1 MTIKSKPDSCIN
13 KRQDSDQYLE
23 IFLNDIPLMDVR
35 APVEFNK
42 GAFPN
47 STNIPILDDIQRE
60 AIGTRYKQAG
70 QDEAIALGLQL
81 ATPEIRQQ
89 RFKSWIDFIN
99 NHPNGYLYCFR
110 GGLRSKTTQA
120 WLQEQGYDYP
130 LIKGGYKA
138 MRTFLLEEMAR
149 NIQHNHFIVLAGMTG
164 SGKTR
169 VLKKMPHFID
179 LEGLANHKGSAFG
192 RDLFDF
198 QPSQID
204 FENQLSIQ
212 LLKHHHCHSDTPLL
226 IEDEGKF
233 IGRITTPPELY
244 QRMLTLPRI
253 FLERTTE
260 ERIQIIREEYID
272 ENWPLYL
279 KHFKNQAPQHFQAFI
294 MNNLERIKNRLGGL
308 RYQQVKSSFDHAIRQ
323 LLDSGNSEMFNEG
336 IGILLTEY
344 YDPMYRYQLSK
355 KPVDICF
362 SGKEA
367 DILDWVNHYR
377 ASK

>member
-1 MTIKSKPDSCIN
+1 MTTTSKCPPFAN
-13 KRQDSDQYLE
+13 MRQDSNHYLE

-42 GAFPN
+42 GAFPC
-47 STNIPILDDIQRE
+47 STNLPILDDAQRE

-70 QDEAIALGLQL
+70 QDEAIALGLKL

-89 RFKSWIDFIN
+89 RLNAWIDFIN

-110 GGLRSKTTQA
+110 GGLRSRTAQT
-120 WLQEQGYDYP
+120 WLKDQGYHYP

-138 MRTFLLEEMAR
+138 MRTFLLQEMA
-149 NIQHNHFIVLAGMTG
+149 NHIQHSHFIILAGMTG

-198 QPSQID
+198 QPSQIN
-204 FENQLSIQ
+204 FENRLSIQ
-212 LLKHHHCHSDTPLL
+212 LLKHQYFHSDTPLL

-233 IGRITTPPELY
+233 IGRITTPPDLY

-272 ENWPLYL
+272 DNWPLYL

-308 RYQQVKSSFDHAIRQ
+308 RYQQVKASFEQAIRQ
-323 LLDSGNSEMFNEG
+323 LFDSGNSEMFNEG
-336 IGILLTEY
+336 IGILLKEY

-355 KPVDICF
+355 KTVDISF

-367 DILDWVNHYR
+367 EILDWVNHYQ